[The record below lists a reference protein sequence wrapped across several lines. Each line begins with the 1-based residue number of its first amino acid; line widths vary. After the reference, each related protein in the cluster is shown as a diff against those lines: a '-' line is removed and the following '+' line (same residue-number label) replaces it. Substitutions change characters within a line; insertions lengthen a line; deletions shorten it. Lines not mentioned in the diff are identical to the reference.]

1 MQNDKPKITAEQ
13 YLCSIGIDLKKTT
26 FLTVLDGHL
35 RQVDILYIMECYGE
49 EKVIESQNFNGFSN
63 N

>member
-13 YLCSIGIDLKKTT
+13 YLCSIGIDLKQTT

-35 RQVDILYIMECYGE
+35 RQVDILTIMESYAV
-49 EKVIESQNFNGFSN
+49 EKVLESRDFNSFSSN
-63 N
+63 